1 MDNFSE
7 TAPRQLQ
14 TGPQQQPERKTKR
27 RSPGRRENDRQQSRR
42 QDRNLAT
49 LLFCFLAPASRKLA
63 LNPRRLALPWV
74 FKSVFASLTSFFI
87 FLGAHCRPS
96 LSATALK
103 FTLLGYFR
111 KGGKFGGYGQPPGDY
126 PPKSPLSGRYWAY
139 NGVLGL
145 GSGLGRGQGLQ
156 SA

>member
-1 MDNFSE
+1 VNIRTYKNIKNIRPPPVDNFPES
-7 TAPRQLQ
+7 APRQLQ
-14 TGPQQQPERKTKR
+14 TGPQQQPERKTQR

-49 LLFCFLAPASRKLA
+49 LLFCFLAPASRKQA
-63 LNPRRLALPWV
+63 LDPRRLALP
-74 FKSVFASLTSFFI
+74 FLSKSVFASLTSFLI

-111 KGGKFGGYGQPPGDY
+111 KGGKLEVTASAQATIQP
-126 PPKSPLSGRYWAY
+126 RAC
-139 NGVLGL
+139 
-145 GSGLGRGQGLQ
+145 
-156 SA
+156 